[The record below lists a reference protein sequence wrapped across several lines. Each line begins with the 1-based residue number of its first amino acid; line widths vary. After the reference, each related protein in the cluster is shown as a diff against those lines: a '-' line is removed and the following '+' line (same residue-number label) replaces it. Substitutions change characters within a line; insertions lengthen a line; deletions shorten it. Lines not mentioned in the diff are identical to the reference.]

1 MELTLNFVHL
11 IFVSFVALFPPVNPI
26 GTALIVDPLL
36 RGLDSRARKVAATR
50 IALYCFVICGGAMLI
65 GSWIFKLFGISLP
78 VVQVAGG
85 ILICKMGW
93 QFLSSDSDVKES
105 QSATAPD
112 RAPGD
117 VEGILFYPLAF
128 PMTTGAGTISV
139 ILTLSAHAHTNPA
152 KEDWGAYFLNEGALF
167 SAIIAMCIL
176 IYLSYAYTPK
186 LLKSVGSRGEQI
198 VNRLSAFL
206 VFCVGIQ
213 IAVGGIT
220 HLIVTN
226 R

>member
-1 MELTLNFVHL
+1 M
-11 IFVSFVALFPPVNPI
+11 
-26 GTALIVDPLL
+26 
-36 RGLDSRARKVAATR
+36 
-50 IALYCFVICGGAMLI
+50 

-78 VVQVAGG
+78 VVQLAGG

-93 QFLSSDSDVKES
+93 DFLSSKDSAKEEA
-105 QSATAPD
+105 SATAPE

-117 VEGILFYPLAF
+117 VEGIIFYPLAF

-139 ILTLSAHAHTNPA
+139 LLTLSAHASGTGGLNSYVMNL
-152 KEDWGAYFLNEGALF
+152 GSLFLAVV
-167 SAIIAMCIL
+167 AMCIV
-176 IYLSYAYTPK
+176 IYLSYAFTPA
-186 LLKSVGSRGEQI
+186 LLQRLGPRGEQI

-220 HLIVTN
+220 HLLNPDSIH
-226 R
+226 

>member
-1 MELTLNFVHL
+1 MEIPLSFVHL

-36 RGLDSRARKVAATR
+36 RGLDSGARKVAATR
-50 IALYCFVICGGAMLI
+50 IALYCFIICGGAMLI

-93 QFLSSDSDVKES
+93 QFLSSDAGVKES
-105 QSATAPD
+105 QSSSAPD

-117 VEGILFYPLAF
+117 IEGIIFYPLAF

-139 ILTLSAHAHTNPA
+139 ILTLSAHAHTNTVD
-152 KEDWGAYFLNEGALF
+152 EDWGSYFLNEGALF
-167 SAIIAMCIL
+167 VAIIAMCIL
-176 IYLSYAYTPK
+176 IYLSYAYSPTLLRK
-186 LLKSVGSRGEQI
+186 LGSRGEQI

-220 HLIVTN
+220 HLIATN
-226 R
+226 K

>member
-1 MELTLNFVHL
+1 MEVGFNFIHL
-11 IFVSFVALFPPVNPI
+11 IFVGFVALFPPVNPI

-36 RGLDSRARKVAATR
+36 RGLDTRARKVAASR
-50 IALYCFVICGGAMLI
+50 IALYCFVICGSTMLI
-65 GSWIFKLFGISLP
+65 GSWLFKLFGISLP

-93 QFLSSDSDVKES
+93 QFLSSDAGVKES
-105 QSATAPD
+105 QSVSAPD
-112 RAPGD
+112 RATGD
-117 VEGILFYPLAF
+117 IEGILFYPLAF

-139 ILTLSAHAHTNPA
+139 ILTLSAHAHTNEA
-152 KEDWGAYFLNEGALF
+152 EWTTYFLNLGALF
-167 SAIIAMCIL
+167 AAIFAMCLL
-176 IYLSYAYTPK
+176 IYLSYAFTPTLLRK
-186 LLKSVGSRGEQI
+186 LGPRGEQI